1 MFDFETS
8 VAGIEFKVR
17 QLSDEVTRLRRMV
30 SSLEDRCQEH
40 EEALKNKEITINQ
53 LKEENKLIKL
63 GNRLNEK
70 GENAEIK
77 LKINQMIR
85 AIDRSLEIMKAERE
99 K

>member
-8 VAGIEFKVR
+8 IVGIELKLR
-17 QLSDEVTRLRRMV
+17 QLSEEVMRLRREV
-30 SSLEDRCQEH
+30 SEKNYRCNEL
-40 EEALKNKEITINQ
+40 EEALKSKEITINK

-70 GENAEIK
+70 GDNAEIK

-85 AIDRSLEIMKAERE
+85 TIDKSLEILKAMGA
-99 K
+99 